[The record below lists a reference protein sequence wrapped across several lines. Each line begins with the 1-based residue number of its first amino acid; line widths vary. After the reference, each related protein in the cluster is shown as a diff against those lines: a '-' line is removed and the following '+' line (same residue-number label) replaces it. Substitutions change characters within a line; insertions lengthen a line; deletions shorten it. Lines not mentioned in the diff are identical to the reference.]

1 MCEIQSDAKQIIVVE
16 KDAVFQRLI
25 DERVFE
31 EIGPT
36 ILITGNI

>member
-1 MCEIQSDAKQIIVVE
+1 MYDIQSDAKQIIVVE

-31 EIGPT
+31 EIGCT
-36 ILITGNI
+36 ILITGK